1 MVEFPI
7 KTVKIFNNFL
17 RFYLYDIY
25 MKYIIMLKDI
35 PQSDI
40 SVRPFKVYKEW
51 QFTEEDI
58 LSYYGTNIT
67 GSVFDAETDLYTAK
81 LDGNG
86 NEVGKIYHRTLYNS
100 IKSQYYTN
108 TDTGSILND
117 IGKRKSYASNW
128 ERNIDDNIMVLSLK
142 QDVVG
147 HGIKPLSV
155 ELIQNSSIYTDDGY
169 SNLVSG
175 SNVYGNVFYDR
186 GLIVFTKDV
195 VSGSTL
201 SEFDL
206 RYRSTQVIYENEIL
220 VSILENEFN
229 VSQNP
234 TAVDWDNDLYGKVK
248 IDTIVSAFDGVTTGG
263 FGDYEKLG
271 RTDDTGSYLAPF
283 ITTIGLYDDEYNMV
297 AVAKLPQPIK
307 SLPNYP
313 INFIVRFDT

>member
-1 MVEFPI
+1 
-7 KTVKIFNNFL
+7 
-17 RFYLYDIY
+17 
-25 MKYIIMLKDI
+25 MLKDI
-35 PQSDI
+35 PRLDI
-40 SVRPFKVYKEW
+40 SVRPFKVYKQWEFDET
-51 QFTEEDI
+51 QVI
-58 LSYYGTNIT
+58 PYYGENIT
-67 GSVFDAETDLYTAK
+67 GSVFDPEIDLYTEI
-81 LDGNG
+81 LDDDN
-86 NEVGKIYHRTLYNS
+86 NEIGRIYHRTLYNS

-108 TDTGSILND
+108 TATGSIIND
-117 IGKRKSYASNW
+117 IGKRKSYASTW
-128 ERNIDDNIMVLSLK
+128 ERNIGDTIMVISLK

-155 ELIQNSSIYTDDGY
+155 ELIENDSIYTDDGY

-175 SNVYGNVFYDR
+175 SDVYGNVFYDR
-186 GLIVFTKDV
+186 GLIVLTKDV

-206 RYRSTQVIYENEIL
+206 KYRSTQMIYENEIL

-229 VSQNP
+229 ISQNP
-234 TAVDWDNDLYGKVK
+234 TAVDWDSDLYGRVKV
-248 IDTIVSAFDGVTTGG
+248 DTIVSAFDGVTTGG